1 MTEEKKKVADVS
13 KKEEKIEAKEGVET
27 KAANETEKDLPLAIK
42 IAKAANDMGAIAKD
56 GKNKSQD
63 FQFISE
69 SAIKAAVRKVSAKYG
84 FTIFPKQIKNI
95 TRYER
100 TTSRG
105 GTLYFY
111 DVMQEFVVTDGKEEM
126 VGDMMGT
133 GSDTGDKAF
142 NKAVTVA
149 LKNFEKQLFNVS
161 DKSENDPDSE
171 TPPETTGTVSNNQ
184 QPYQGQYNNYQNY
197 RPTSV
202 PSKPRKLNK
211 AQLENYTVQFSDGKK
226 YTLKA
231 IFERA
236 KTNDVIKQWIKA
248 GNYDNTTKFY
258 IKQLGGIYKA
268 EQKIKDK
275 SNQQPVSEDDGFE
288 DIIAK

>member
-1 MTEEKKKVADVS
+1 MTEEKKKVAEVS
-13 KKEEKIEAKEGVET
+13 KEEKIEAKEGVET

-56 GKNKSQD
+56 GKNKNQD

-126 VGDMMGT
+126 IGDMMGT

-171 TPPETTGTVSNNQ
+171 TPPETTGTRGNNQ
-184 QPYQGQYNNYQNY
+184 QPYQRQYNNFQNY
-197 RPTSV
+197 RQ
-202 PSKPRKLNK
+202 SKKLSK
-211 AQLENYTVQFSDGKK
+211 TQLENYAVEFSNGQKH
-226 YTLKA
+226 TLKE
-231 IFERA
+231 IFESA
-236 KTNDVIKQWIKA
+236 KTNGVTKKWLNS
-248 GNYDNTTKFY
+248 GNYDSTTGAY
-258 IKQLGGIYKA
+258 IKQLEAIYKA
-268 EQKIKDK
+268 EQKVKAE
-275 SNQQPVSEDDGFE
+275 SQNSQQAPDQFE

>member
-1 MTEEKKKVADVS
+1 MTEEKKKVAEVS
-13 KKEEKIEAKEGVET
+13 KEEKIEAKEGVET

-56 GKNKSQD
+56 GKNKNQD

-126 VGDMMGT
+126 IGDMMGT

-171 TPPETTGTVSNNQ
+171 TPPETTGTRGNNQ
-184 QPYQGQYNNYQNY
+184 QPYQRQYNNFQNY
-197 RPTSV
+197 RQ
-202 PSKPRKLNK
+202 SKKLSK
-211 AQLENYTVQFSDGKK
+211 TQLENYAVEFSNGQKH
-226 YTLKA
+226 TLKE
-231 IFERA
+231 IFESA
-236 KTNDVIKQWIKA
+236 KTNGVTKKWLNS
-248 GNYDNTTKFY
+248 GNYDSTTEAY
-258 IKQLGGIYKA
+258 IKQLDAIYKA
-268 EQKIKDK
+268 EQKIKTA
-275 SNQQPVSEDDGFE
+275 NQNRQQAPDQFE
-288 DIIAK
+288 DIIAKWVC

>member
-1 MTEEKKKVADVS
+1 MTEEKKKVAEVS
-13 KKEEKIEAKEGVET
+13 KKEEKTEAKEGVET
-27 KAANETEKDLPLAIK
+27 KAANEKEKDLPLAIK

-56 GKNKSQD
+56 GKNKNQD

-111 DVMQEFVVTDGKEEM
+111 DVMQEFVVTDGKEKMIGE
-126 VGDMMGT
+126 MMGT

-171 TPPETTGTVSNNQ
+171 TPPETTGTRGNNQ
-184 QPYQGQYNNYQNY
+184 QPYQRQYNNFQNY
-197 RPTSV
+197 RQ
-202 PSKPRKLNK
+202 SKKLSK
-211 AQLENYTVQFSDGKK
+211 TQLENYAVEFSNGQKH
-226 YTLKA
+226 TLKE
-231 IFERA
+231 IFESA
-236 KTNDVIKQWIKA
+236 KTNGVTKKWLNS
-248 GNYDNTTKFY
+248 GNYDSTTGAY
-258 IKQLGGIYKA
+258 IKQLEAIYKA
-268 EQKIKDK
+268 EQKVKAE
-275 SNQQPVSEDDGFE
+275 SQNSQQAPDQFE

>member
-1 MTEEKKKVADVS
+1 MAEVS
-13 KKEEKIEAKEGVET
+13 KKEEKTEAKEGVET

-56 GKNKSQD
+56 GKNKNQD

-126 VGDMMGT
+126 IGDMMGT

-171 TPPETTGTVSNNQ
+171 TPPETTGTRGNNQ
-184 QPYQGQYNNYQNY
+184 QPYQRQYNNFQNY
-197 RPTSV
+197 RQ
-202 PSKPRKLNK
+202 SKKLSK
-211 AQLENYTVQFSDGKK
+211 TQLENYAVEFSNGQKH
-226 YTLKA
+226 TLKE
-231 IFERA
+231 IFESA
-236 KTNDVIKQWIKA
+236 KTNGVTKKWLNS
-248 GNYDNTTKFY
+248 GNYDSTTGAY
-258 IKQLGGIYKA
+258 IKQLEAIYKA
-268 EQKIKDK
+268 EQKIKTA
-275 SNQQPVSEDDGFE
+275 NQNSQQAPDQFE

>member
-1 MTEEKKKVADVS
+1 
-13 KKEEKIEAKEGVET
+13 
-27 KAANETEKDLPLAIK
+27 
-42 IAKAANDMGAIAKD
+42 MGAIAKD

-126 VGDMMGT
+126 IGDMMGT

-171 TPPETTGTVSNNQ
+171 TPPETTGTRGNNQ
-184 QPYQGQYNNYQNY
+184 QSYQGQYNNFQNY
-197 RPTSV
+197 RQRV
-202 PSKPRKLNK
+202 PRKLSK
-211 AQLENYTVQFSDGKK
+211 TQLENYAVEFSNGQKH
-226 YTLKA
+226 TLKE
-231 IFERA
+231 IFESA
-236 KTNDVIKQWIKA
+236 KTNGVTKKWLNS
-248 GNYDNTTKFY
+248 GNYDSTTEAY
-258 IKQLGGIYKA
+258 IKQLEAIYKA
-268 EQKIKDK
+268 EQKVKAE
-275 SNQQPVSEDDGFE
+275 SQNSQQAPDQFE

>member
-1 MTEEKKKVADVS
+1 MTEEKKKVAEVS
-13 KKEEKIEAKEGVET
+13 KKEEKTEAKEGVET

-56 GKNKSQD
+56 GKNKNQD

-100 TTSRG
+100 ATSRG

-111 DVMQEFVVTDGKEEM
+111 DVLQEFVVTDGKEEM
-126 VGDMMGT
+126 IGDMMGT

-171 TPPETTGTVSNNQ
+171 TPPETTGTRGNNQ
-184 QPYQGQYNNYQNY
+184 QSYQGQYNNFQNY
-197 RPTSV
+197 RQRV
-202 PSKPRKLNK
+202 PRKLSK
-211 AQLENYTVQFSDGKK
+211 TQLENYAVEFSNGQKH
-226 YTLKA
+226 TLKE
-231 IFERA
+231 IFESA
-236 KTNDVIKQWIKA
+236 KTNDVTKKWLNS
-248 GNYDNTTKFY
+248 GNYDSTTGAY
-258 IKQLGGIYKA
+258 IKQLEAIYKA
-268 EQKIKDK
+268 EQKVKAE
-275 SNQQPVSEDDGFE
+275 SQNGQQAPDQFE

>member
-1 MTEEKKKVADVS
+1 MTEEKKKVAEIS

-56 GKNKSQD
+56 GKNKNQD

-126 VGDMMGT
+126 IGDMMGT

-171 TPPETTGTVSNNQ
+171 TPPETTGTRGNNQ
-184 QPYQGQYNNYQNY
+184 QPYQRQYNNFQNY
-197 RPTSV
+197 RQ
-202 PSKPRKLNK
+202 SKKLSK
-211 AQLENYTVQFSDGKK
+211 TQLENYAVEFSNGQKH
-226 YTLKA
+226 TLKE
-231 IFERA
+231 IFESA
-236 KTNDVIKQWIKA
+236 KTNGVTKKWLNS
-248 GNYDNTTKFY
+248 GNYDSTTGAY
-258 IKQLGGIYKA
+258 IKQLEAIYKA
-268 EQKIKDK
+268 EQKVKAE
-275 SNQQPVSEDDGFE
+275 SQNSQQAPDQFE

>member
-1 MTEEKKKVADVS
+1 MTEEKKKVAEIS

-56 GKNKSQD
+56 GKNKNQD

-126 VGDMMGT
+126 IGDMMGT

-171 TPPETTGTVSNNQ
+171 TPPETTGTRGNNQ
-184 QPYQGQYNNYQNY
+184 QPYQRQYNNFQNY
-197 RPTSV
+197 RQ
-202 PSKPRKLNK
+202 SKKLNK
-211 AQLENYTVQFSDGKK
+211 TQLENYAVEFSNGQKH
-226 YTLKA
+226 TLKE
-231 IFERA
+231 IFESA
-236 KTNDVIKQWIKA
+236 KTNGVTKKWLNS
-248 GNYDNTTKFY
+248 GNYDSTTGAY
-258 IKQLGGIYKA
+258 IKQLEAIYKA
-268 EQKIKDK
+268 EQKVKAE
-275 SNQQPVSEDDGFE
+275 SQNSQQAPDQFE

>member
-1 MTEEKKKVADVS
+1 MTEEKKKVAEVS

-56 GKNKSQD
+56 GKNKNQD

-126 VGDMMGT
+126 IGDMMGT

-171 TPPETTGTVSNNQ
+171 TPPETTGTRGNNQ
-184 QPYQGQYNNYQNY
+184 QSYQGQYNNFQNY
-197 RPTSV
+197 RQRA
-202 PSKPRKLNK
+202 PRKLSK
-211 AQLENYTVQFSDGKK
+211 TQLENYAVEFSNGQKH
-226 YTLKA
+226 TLKE
-231 IFERA
+231 IFESA
-236 KTNDVIKQWIKA
+236 KTNGVTKKWLDS
-248 GNYDNTTKFY
+248 GNYDSTTGTY
-258 IKQLGGIYKA
+258 IKQLDAIYKA
-268 EQKIKDK
+268 EQKIRNENQK
-275 SNQQPVSEDDGFE
+275 SQQVPDQFE

>member
-1 MTEEKKKVADVS
+1 MTEDKKKVAEVS
-13 KKEEKIEAKEGVET
+13 KKEEKTEAKEGVET

-56 GKNKSQD
+56 GKNKNQD

-171 TPPETTGTVSNNQ
+171 TPPETTGTRGNNQ
-184 QPYQGQYNNYQNY
+184 QPYQRQYNNFQNY
-197 RPTSV
+197 RQ
-202 PSKPRKLNK
+202 SKKLSK
-211 AQLENYTVQFSDGKK
+211 TQLENYAVEFSNGQKH
-226 YTLKA
+226 TLKE
-231 IFERA
+231 IFESA
-236 KTNDVIKQWIKA
+236 KTNDVTKKWLNS
-248 GNYDNTTKFY
+248 GNYDSTTEAY
-258 IKQLGGIYKA
+258 IKQLDAIYKA
-268 EQKIKDK
+268 EQKIKTA
-275 SNQQPVSEDDGFE
+275 NQNRQQAPDQFE

>member
-1 MTEEKKKVADVS
+1 MTEEKKVAEIS

-27 KAANETEKDLPLAIK
+27 KAASETEKDLPLAIK

-56 GKNKSQD
+56 GKNKNQD

-126 VGDMMGT
+126 IGDMMGT

-171 TPPETTGTVSNNQ
+171 TPPETTGTRGNNQ
-184 QPYQGQYNNYQNY
+184 QSYQGQYNNSQNY
-197 RPTSV
+197 RQRV
-202 PSKPRKLNK
+202 PRKLSK
-211 AQLENYTVQFSDGKK
+211 TQLENYAVEFSNGQKH
-226 YTLKA
+226 TLKE
-231 IFERA
+231 IFESA
-236 KTNDVIKQWIKA
+236 KTNDVTKKWLNS
-248 GNYDNTTKFY
+248 GNYDSTTGAY
-258 IKQLGGIYKA
+258 IKQLEAIYKA
-268 EQKIKDK
+268 EQKVKAESQK
-275 SNQQPVSEDDGFE
+275 SQQAPDQFE

>member
-1 MTEEKKKVADVS
+1 MTEEKKKVAEVS
-13 KKEEKIEAKEGVET
+13 KKEEKTEAKEGIET

-56 GKNKSQD
+56 GKNKNQD

-126 VGDMMGT
+126 IGDMMGT

-171 TPPETTGTVSNNQ
+171 TPPETTGTRGNNQ
-184 QPYQGQYNNYQNY
+184 QPYQRQYNNFQNY
-197 RPTSV
+197 RQ
-202 PSKPRKLNK
+202 SKKLSK
-211 AQLENYTVQFSDGKK
+211 TQLENYAVEFSNGQKH
-226 YTLKA
+226 TLKE
-231 IFERA
+231 IFESA
-236 KTNDVIKQWIKA
+236 KTNGVTKKWLNS
-248 GNYDNTTKFY
+248 GNYDSTTGAY
-258 IKQLGGIYKA
+258 IKQLEAIYKA
-268 EQKIKDK
+268 EQKVKAE
-275 SNQQPVSEDDGFE
+275 SQNSQQAHDQFE

>member
-1 MTEEKKKVADVS
+1 MTEEKKVAEIS

-27 KAANETEKDLPLAIK
+27 KAASETEKDLPLAIK

-56 GKNKSQD
+56 GKNKNQD

-126 VGDMMGT
+126 IGDMMGT

-171 TPPETTGTVSNNQ
+171 TPPETTGTRGNNQ
-184 QPYQGQYNNYQNY
+184 QSYQGQYNNSQNY
-197 RPTSV
+197 RQRV
-202 PSKPRKLNK
+202 PRKLSK
-211 AQLENYTVQFSDGKK
+211 TQLENYAVEFSNGQKH
-226 YTLKA
+226 TLKE
-231 IFERA
+231 IFESA
-236 KTNDVIKQWIKA
+236 KTNDVTKKWLNS
-248 GNYDNTTKFY
+248 GNYDSTTGAY
-258 IKQLGGIYKA
+258 IKQLEAIYKA
-268 EQKIKDK
+268 EQKVKAE
-275 SNQQPVSEDDGFE
+275 SQNSQQAPDQFE

>member
-1 MTEEKKKVADVS
+1 MTEEKKKVAEVS
-13 KKEEKIEAKEGVET
+13 KKEEKTEAKEGVET

-56 GKNKSQD
+56 GKNKNQD

-126 VGDMMGT
+126 IGEMMGT

-171 TPPETTGTVSNNQ
+171 TPPETTGTRGNNQ
-184 QPYQGQYNNYQNY
+184 QSYQGQYNNFQNY
-197 RPTSV
+197 RQRV
-202 PSKPRKLNK
+202 PRKLSK
-211 AQLENYTVQFSDGKK
+211 TQLENYAVEFSNGQKH
-226 YTLKA
+226 TLKE
-231 IFERA
+231 IFESA
-236 KTNDVIKQWIKA
+236 KTNDVTKKWLNS
-248 GNYDNTTKFY
+248 GNYDSTTGAY
-258 IKQLGGIYKA
+258 IKQLEAIYKA
-268 EQKIKDK
+268 EQKVKAE
-275 SNQQPVSEDDGFE
+275 SQNGQQAPDQFE

>member
-1 MTEEKKKVADVS
+1 MAEEKKKVAEIS

-27 KAANETEKDLPLAIK
+27 KAASETEKDLPLAIK

-56 GKNKSQD
+56 GKNKNQD

-126 VGDMMGT
+126 IGDMMGT

-171 TPPETTGTVSNNQ
+171 TPPETTGTRGNNQ
-184 QPYQGQYNNYQNY
+184 QSYQGQYNNSQNY
-197 RPTSV
+197 RQRV
-202 PSKPRKLNK
+202 PRKLSK
-211 AQLENYTVQFSDGKK
+211 TQLENYAVEFSNGQKH
-226 YTLKA
+226 TLKE
-231 IFERA
+231 IFESA
-236 KTNDVIKQWIKA
+236 KTNDVTKKWLNS
-248 GNYDNTTKFY
+248 GNYDSTTGAY
-258 IKQLGGIYKA
+258 IKQLEAIYKA
-268 EQKIKDK
+268 EQKVKAESQK
-275 SNQQPVSEDDGFE
+275 SQQAPDQFE

>member
-1 MTEEKKKVADVS
+1 MTEEKKKVAEVS
-13 KKEEKIEAKEGVET
+13 KEEKIEAKEGVET

-56 GKNKSQD
+56 GKNKNQD

-126 VGDMMGT
+126 IGEMMGT

-171 TPPETTGTVSNNQ
+171 TPPETTGTRGNNQ
-184 QPYQGQYNNYQNY
+184 QPYQRQYNNFQNY
-197 RPTSV
+197 RQ
-202 PSKPRKLNK
+202 SKKLSK
-211 AQLENYTVQFSDGKK
+211 TQLENYAVEFSNGQKH
-226 YTLKA
+226 TLKE
-231 IFERA
+231 IFESA
-236 KTNDVIKQWIKA
+236 KTNGVTKKWLNS
-248 GNYDNTTKFY
+248 GNYDSTTGAY
-258 IKQLGGIYKA
+258 IKQLEAIYKA
-268 EQKIKDK
+268 EQKVKAE
-275 SNQQPVSEDDGFE
+275 SQNSQQAPDQFE

>member
-1 MTEEKKKVADVS
+1 MTEEKKKVAEVS
-13 KKEEKIEAKEGVET
+13 KKEEKTEAKEGVET

-56 GKNKSQD
+56 GKNKNQD

-100 TTSRG
+100 TTFRG

-126 VGDMMGT
+126 IGDMMGT

-171 TPPETTGTVSNNQ
+171 TPPETTGTRGNNQ
-184 QPYQGQYNNYQNY
+184 QSYQGQYNNSQNY
-197 RPTSV
+197 RQRV
-202 PSKPRKLNK
+202 PRKLSK
-211 AQLENYTVQFSDGKK
+211 TQLENYAVEFSNGQKH
-226 YTLKA
+226 TLKE
-231 IFERA
+231 IFESA
-236 KTNDVIKQWIKA
+236 KTNDVTKKWLNS
-248 GNYDNTTKFY
+248 GNYDSTTGAY
-258 IKQLGGIYKA
+258 IKQLEAIYKA
-268 EQKIKDK
+268 EQKVKAE
-275 SNQQPVSEDDGFE
+275 SQNGQQAPDQFE

>member
-1 MTEEKKKVADVS
+1 MIEEKKKVADVS

-27 KAANETEKDLPLAIK
+27 KAANETEKGLPLAIK

-56 GKNKSQD
+56 GKNKNQD

-171 TPPETTGTVSNNQ
+171 TPPETTGTRGNNQ
-184 QPYQGQYNNYQNY
+184 QSYQGQYNNFQNY
-197 RPTSV
+197 RQRV
-202 PSKPRKLNK
+202 PRKLSK
-211 AQLENYTVQFSDGKK
+211 TQLENYAVEFSNGQKH
-226 YTLKA
+226 TLKE
-231 IFERA
+231 IFESA
-236 KTNDVIKQWIKA
+236 KTNGVTKKWLNS
-248 GNYDNTTKFY
+248 GNYDSTTEAY
-258 IKQLGGIYKA
+258 IKQLDAIYKA
-268 EQKIKDK
+268 EQKIKTA
-275 SNQQPVSEDDGFE
+275 NQNSQQAPDQFE

>member
-1 MTEEKKKVADVS
+1 MTEEKKKVAEVS

-56 GKNKSQD
+56 GTNKGQS

-69 SAIKAAVRKVSAKYG
+69 AAIKAAVRKVSAKYG

-100 TTSRG
+100 TTARG

-111 DVMQEFVVTDGKEEM
+111 DVLQEFVVTDGKEEM
-126 VGDMMGT
+126 IGDMMGT

-171 TPPETTGTVSNNQ
+171 TPPETTGTRGNNQ
-184 QPYQGQYNNYQNY
+184 QSYQGQYNNFQNY
-197 RPTSV
+197 RQRV
-202 PSKPRKLNK
+202 PRKLSK
-211 AQLENYTVQFSDGKK
+211 TQLENYAVEFSNGQKH
-226 YTLKA
+226 TLKE
-231 IFERA
+231 IFESA
-236 KTNDVIKQWIKA
+236 KTNDVTKKWLNS
-248 GNYDNTTKFY
+248 GNYDSTTGAY
-258 IKQLGGIYKA
+258 IKQLEAIYKA
-268 EQKIKDK
+268 EQKVKAE
-275 SNQQPVSEDDGFE
+275 SQNGQQAPDQFE

>member
-1 MTEEKKKVADVS
+1 MTEEKKKVAEVS

-56 GKNKSQD
+56 GENKSQD

-100 TTSRG
+100 ATSRG

-111 DVMQEFVVTDGKEEM
+111 DVLQEFVVTDGKEEM
-126 VGDMMGT
+126 IGDMMGT

-171 TPPETTGTVSNNQ
+171 TPPETTGTRGNNQ
-184 QPYQGQYNNYQNY
+184 QSYQGQYNNFQNY
-197 RPTSV
+197 RQRA
-202 PSKPRKLNK
+202 PRKLSK
-211 AQLENYTVQFSDGKK
+211 TQLENYAVEFSNGQKH
-226 YTLKA
+226 TLKE
-231 IFERA
+231 IFESA
-236 KTNDVIKQWIKA
+236 KTNGVTKKWLNS
-248 GNYDNTTKFY
+248 GNYDSTTEAY
-258 IKQLGGIYKA
+258 IKQLDAIYKA
-268 EQKIKDK
+268 EQKIRNENQK
-275 SNQQPVSEDDGFE
+275 SQQAPDQFE

>member
-1 MTEEKKKVADVS
+1 MTEEKKKVAEVS
-13 KKEEKIEAKEGVET
+13 KKEEKTEAKEGVET
-27 KAANETEKDLPLAIK
+27 KAANEKEKDLPLAIK

-56 GKNKSQD
+56 GKNKNQD

-111 DVMQEFVVTDGKEEM
+111 DVMQEFVVTDGKEKMIGE
-126 VGDMMGT
+126 MMGT

-171 TPPETTGTVSNNQ
+171 TPPETTGTRGNNQ
-184 QPYQGQYNNYQNY
+184 QSYQGQYNNSQNY
-197 RPTSV
+197 RQRV
-202 PSKPRKLNK
+202 PRKLSK
-211 AQLENYTVQFSDGKK
+211 TQLENYAVEFSNGQKH
-226 YTLKA
+226 TLKE
-231 IFERA
+231 IFESA
-236 KTNDVIKQWIKA
+236 KTNDVTKKWLNS
-248 GNYDNTTKFY
+248 GNYDSTTEAY
-258 IKQLGGIYKA
+258 IKQLDAIYKA
-268 EQKIKDK
+268 EQKIKTA
-275 SNQQPVSEDDGFE
+275 NQNSQQAPDQFE

>member
-1 MTEEKKKVADVS
+1 MTEEKKKVAEIS

-56 GKNKSQD
+56 GKNKNQD

-126 VGDMMGT
+126 IGDMMGT

-171 TPPETTGTVSNNQ
+171 TPPETTGTRGNNQ
-184 QPYQGQYNNYQNY
+184 QPYQRQYNNFQNY
-197 RPTSV
+197 RQ
-202 PSKPRKLNK
+202 SKKLSK
-211 AQLENYTVQFSDGKK
+211 TQLENYAVEFSNGQKH
-226 YTLKA
+226 TLKE
-231 IFERA
+231 IFESA
-236 KTNDVIKQWIKA
+236 KTNGVTKKWLNS
-248 GNYDNTTKFY
+248 GNYDSTTGAY
-258 IKQLGGIYKA
+258 IKQLEAIYKA
-268 EQKIKDK
+268 EQKVKAESQK
-275 SNQQPVSEDDGFE
+275 SQQAPDQFE

>member
-1 MTEEKKKVADVS
+1 MTEEKKKVAEVS
-13 KKEEKIEAKEGVET
+13 KKEEKTEAKEGVET
-27 KAANETEKDLPLAIK
+27 KAANEKEKDLPLAIK

-56 GKNKSQD
+56 GKNKNQD

-171 TPPETTGTVSNNQ
+171 TPPETTGTRGNNQ
-184 QPYQGQYNNYQNY
+184 QPYQRQYNNFQNY
-197 RPTSV
+197 RQ
-202 PSKPRKLNK
+202 SKKLSK
-211 AQLENYTVQFSDGKK
+211 TQLENYAVEFSNGQKH
-226 YTLKA
+226 TLKE
-231 IFERA
+231 IFESA
-236 KTNDVIKQWIKA
+236 KTNGVTKKWLNS
-248 GNYDNTTKFY
+248 GNYDSTTGAY
-258 IKQLGGIYKA
+258 IKQLEAIYKA
-268 EQKIKDK
+268 EQKVKAE
-275 SNQQPVSEDDGFE
+275 SQNSQQAPDQFE

>member
-1 MTEEKKKVADVS
+1 MTEEKKKVAEVS
-13 KKEEKIEAKEGVET
+13 KEEKIEAKEGVET
-27 KAANETEKDLPLAIK
+27 KAANEKEKDLPLAIK

-56 GKNKSQD
+56 GKNKNQD

-171 TPPETTGTVSNNQ
+171 TPPETTGTRGNNQ
-184 QPYQGQYNNYQNY
+184 QPYQRQYNNFQNY
-197 RPTSV
+197 RQ
-202 PSKPRKLNK
+202 SKKLSK
-211 AQLENYTVQFSDGKK
+211 TQLENYAVEFSNGQKH
-226 YTLKA
+226 TLKE
-231 IFERA
+231 IFESA
-236 KTNDVIKQWIKA
+236 KTNDVTKKWLNS
-248 GNYDNTTKFY
+248 GNYDSTTGAY
-258 IKQLGGIYKA
+258 IKQLEAIYKA
-268 EQKIKDK
+268 EQKVKAE
-275 SNQQPVSEDDGFE
+275 SQNSQQAHDQFE

>member
-1 MTEEKKKVADVS
+1 MTEDKKKVAEIS

-56 GKNKSQD
+56 GKNKNQD

-126 VGDMMGT
+126 IGEMMGT

-171 TPPETTGTVSNNQ
+171 TPPETIGTRGNNQ
-184 QPYQGQYNNYQNY
+184 QSYQGQYNNSQNY
-197 RPTSV
+197 RQRV
-202 PSKPRKLNK
+202 PRKLSK
-211 AQLENYTVQFSDGKK
+211 TQLENYAVEFSNGQKH
-226 YTLKA
+226 TLKE
-231 IFERA
+231 IFESA
-236 KTNDVIKQWIKA
+236 KTNDVTKKWLNS
-248 GNYDNTTKFY
+248 GNYDSTTGAY
-258 IKQLGGIYKA
+258 IKQLEAIYKA
-268 EQKIKDK
+268 EQKVKAE
-275 SNQQPVSEDDGFE
+275 SQNNQQAPDQFE

>member
-1 MTEEKKKVADVS
+1 MTEEKKKVAEVS
-13 KKEEKIEAKEGVET
+13 KKEEKTEAKEGVET
-27 KAANETEKDLPLAIK
+27 KAANEKEKDLPLAIK

-56 GKNKSQD
+56 GKNKNQD

-111 DVMQEFVVTDGKEEM
+111 DVMQEFVVTDGKEKMIGE
-126 VGDMMGT
+126 MMGT

-171 TPPETTGTVSNNQ
+171 TPPETTGTRGNNQ
-184 QPYQGQYNNYQNY
+184 QPYQRQYNNFQNY
-197 RPTSV
+197 RQ
-202 PSKPRKLNK
+202 SKKLSK
-211 AQLENYTVQFSDGKK
+211 TQLENYAVEFSNGQKH
-226 YTLKA
+226 TLKE
-231 IFERA
+231 IFESA
-236 KTNDVIKQWIKA
+236 KTNGVTKKWLNS
-248 GNYDNTTKFY
+248 GNYDSTTEAY
-258 IKQLGGIYKA
+258 IKQLDAIYKA
-268 EQKIKDK
+268 EQKIKTA
-275 SNQQPVSEDDGFE
+275 NQNSQQAPDQFE

>member
-1 MTEEKKKVADVS
+1 MTEEKKKVAEVS
-13 KKEEKIEAKEGVET
+13 KKEEKTEAKEGVET

-100 TTSRG
+100 ATSRG

-111 DVMQEFVVTDGKEEM
+111 DVLQEFVVTDGKEEM
-126 VGDMMGT
+126 IGDMMGT

-171 TPPETTGTVSNNQ
+171 TPPETTGTRGNNQ
-184 QPYQGQYNNYQNY
+184 QSYQGQYNNFQNY
-197 RPTSV
+197 RQRA
-202 PSKPRKLNK
+202 PRKLSK
-211 AQLENYTVQFSDGKK
+211 TQLENYAVEFSNGQKH
-226 YTLKA
+226 TLKE
-231 IFERA
+231 IFESA
-236 KTNDVIKQWIKA
+236 KTNGVTKKWLDS
-248 GNYDNTTKFY
+248 GNYDSTTGTY
-258 IKQLGGIYKA
+258 IKQLDAIYKA
-268 EQKIKDK
+268 EQKIRNENQK
-275 SNQQPVSEDDGFE
+275 SQQAPDQFE

>member
-1 MTEEKKKVADVS
+1 MTEEKKKVAEVS
-13 KKEEKIEAKEGVET
+13 KKEEKTEAKEGVET
-27 KAANETEKDLPLAIK
+27 KAANEKEKDLPLAIK

-56 GKNKSQD
+56 GKNKNQD

-126 VGDMMGT
+126 IGDMMGT

-171 TPPETTGTVSNNQ
+171 TPPETTGTRGNNQ
-184 QPYQGQYNNYQNY
+184 QPYQRQYNNFQNY
-197 RPTSV
+197 RQ
-202 PSKPRKLNK
+202 SKKLSK
-211 AQLENYTVQFSDGKK
+211 TQLENYAVEFSNGQKH
-226 YTLKA
+226 TLKE
-231 IFERA
+231 IFESA
-236 KTNDVIKQWIKA
+236 KTNGVTKKWLNS
-248 GNYDNTTKFY
+248 GNYDSTTGAY
-258 IKQLGGIYKA
+258 IKQLEAIYKA
-268 EQKIKDK
+268 EQKVKAE
-275 SNQQPVSEDDGFE
+275 SQNSQQAPDQFE

>member
-1 MTEEKKKVADVS
+1 MTEEKKKVAEVS
-13 KKEEKIEAKEGVET
+13 KKEEKTEEAKEGVET

-56 GKNKSQD
+56 GKNKNQD

-95 TRYER
+95 RRYER

-126 VGDMMGT
+126 IGEMMGT

-171 TPPETTGTVSNNQ
+171 TPPETTGTRGNNQ
-184 QPYQGQYNNYQNY
+184 QPYQRQYNNFQNY
-197 RPTSV
+197 RQ
-202 PSKPRKLNK
+202 SKKLSK
-211 AQLENYTVQFSDGKK
+211 TQLENYAVEFSNGQKH
-226 YTLKA
+226 TLKEL
-231 IFERA
+231 FESA
-236 KTNDVIKQWIKA
+236 KTNGVTKKWLDS
-248 GNYDNTTKFY
+248 GNYDSTTGTY
-258 IKQLGGIYKA
+258 IKQLEAIYKA
-268 EQKIKDK
+268 EQKVKAE
-275 SNQQPVSEDDGFE
+275 SQNSQQAPDQFE

>member
-1 MTEEKKKVADVS
+1 MTEEKKKVAEVS
-13 KKEEKIEAKEGVET
+13 KKEEKTEAKEGVET

-100 TTSRG
+100 ATSRG

-111 DVMQEFVVTDGKEEM
+111 DVLQEFVVTDGKEEM
-126 VGDMMGT
+126 IGDMMGT

-171 TPPETTGTVSNNQ
+171 TPPETTGTRGNNQ
-184 QPYQGQYNNYQNY
+184 QSYQGQYNNFQNY
-197 RPTSV
+197 RQRV
-202 PSKPRKLNK
+202 PRKLSK
-211 AQLENYTVQFSDGKK
+211 TQLENYAVEFSNGQNH
-226 YTLKA
+226 TLKE
-231 IFERA
+231 IFESA
-236 KTNDVIKQWIKA
+236 KTNDVTKKWLNS
-248 GNYDNTTKFY
+248 GNYDSTTGAY
-258 IKQLGGIYKA
+258 IKQLEVIYKA
-268 EQKIKDK
+268 EQKVKAE
-275 SNQQPVSEDDGFE
+275 SQNGQQAPDQFE

>member
-13 KKEEKIEAKEGVET
+13 KKEEKNEAKEGVET

-56 GKNKSQD
+56 GKNKNQD

-126 VGDMMGT
+126 IGEMMGT

-171 TPPETTGTVSNNQ
+171 TPQETIGTRGNNQ
-184 QPYQGQYNNYQNY
+184 QSYQGQYNNFQNY
-197 RPTSV
+197 RQRV
-202 PSKPRKLNK
+202 PRKLSK
-211 AQLENYTVQFSDGKK
+211 TQLENYAVEFSNGQKH
-226 YTLKA
+226 TLKE
-231 IFERA
+231 IFESA
-236 KTNDVIKQWIKA
+236 KTNDITKKWLNS
-248 GNYDNTTKFY
+248 GNYDSTTGAY
-258 IKQLGGIYKA
+258 IKQLEAIYKA
-268 EQKIKDK
+268 EQKVKAESQK
-275 SNQQPVSEDDGFE
+275 SQQAPDQFE

>member
-1 MTEEKKKVADVS
+1 MTEEKKKVAEVS
-13 KKEEKIEAKEGVET
+13 KKEEKTEAKEGIET

-56 GKNKSQD
+56 GKNKNQD

-126 VGDMMGT
+126 IGDMMGT

-171 TPPETTGTVSNNQ
+171 TPPETTGTRGNNQ
-184 QPYQGQYNNYQNY
+184 QPYQRQYNNFQNY
-197 RPTSV
+197 RQRV
-202 PSKPRKLNK
+202 PRKLSK
-211 AQLENYTVQFSDGKK
+211 TQLENYAVEFSNGQKH
-226 YTLKA
+226 TLKE
-231 IFERA
+231 IFESA
-236 KTNDVIKQWIKA
+236 KTNDVTKKWLNS
-248 GNYDNTTKFY
+248 GNYDSTTGAY
-258 IKQLGGIYKA
+258 IKQLEAIYKA
-268 EQKIKDK
+268 EQKVKAE
-275 SNQQPVSEDDGFE
+275 SQNSQQAHDQFE

>member
-1 MTEEKKKVADVS
+1 MTEEKKKVAEVS
-13 KKEEKIEAKEGVET
+13 KEEKIEAKEGVET

-56 GKNKSQD
+56 GTNKGQS

-69 SAIKAAVRKVSAKYG
+69 AAIKAAVRKVSAKYG

-100 TTSRG
+100 TTARG

-111 DVMQEFVVTDGKEEM
+111 DVLQEFVVTDGKEEM
-126 VGDMMGT
+126 IGDMMGT

-171 TPPETTGTVSNNQ
+171 TPPETTGTRGNNQ
-184 QPYQGQYNNYQNY
+184 QPYQRQYNNFQNY
-197 RPTSV
+197 RQ
-202 PSKPRKLNK
+202 SKKLSK
-211 AQLENYTVQFSDGKK
+211 TQLENYAVEFSNGQKH
-226 YTLKA
+226 TLKE
-231 IFERA
+231 IFESA
-236 KTNDVIKQWIKA
+236 KTNGVTKKWLNS
-248 GNYDNTTKFY
+248 GNYDSTTGAY
-258 IKQLGGIYKA
+258 IKQLEAIYKA
-268 EQKIKDK
+268 EQKVKAE
-275 SNQQPVSEDDGFE
+275 SQNSQQAPDQFE

>member
-1 MTEEKKKVADVS
+1 MTEEKKKVAEVS
-13 KKEEKIEAKEGVET
+13 KKEEKTEAKEGVET

-126 VGDMMGT
+126 IGDMMGT

-171 TPPETTGTVSNNQ
+171 TPPETTGTRGNNQ
-184 QPYQGQYNNYQNY
+184 QSYQGQYNNFQNY
-197 RPTSV
+197 RQRV
-202 PSKPRKLNK
+202 PRKLSK
-211 AQLENYTVQFSDGKK
+211 TQLENYAVEFSNGQKH
-226 YTLKA
+226 TLKE
-231 IFERA
+231 IFESA
-236 KTNDVIKQWIKA
+236 KTNGVTKKWLNS
-248 GNYDNTTKFY
+248 GNYDSTTEAY
-258 IKQLGGIYKA
+258 IKQLDAIYKA
-268 EQKIKDK
+268 EQKIKTA
-275 SNQQPVSEDDGFE
+275 NQNRQQAPDQFE

>member
-1 MTEEKKKVADVS
+1 MTEEKKKVEEVS
-13 KKEEKIEAKEGVET
+13 KKEEKTEAKEGIET

-100 TTSRG
+100 ATSRG

-111 DVMQEFVVTDGKEEM
+111 DVLQEFVVTDGKEEM
-126 VGDMMGT
+126 IGDMMGT

-171 TPPETTGTVSNNQ
+171 TPPETTGTRGNNQ
-184 QPYQGQYNNYQNY
+184 QSYQGQYNNFQNY
-197 RPTSV
+197 RQRV
-202 PSKPRKLNK
+202 PRKLSK
-211 AQLENYTVQFSDGKK
+211 TQLENYAVEFSNGQKH
-226 YTLKA
+226 TLKE
-231 IFERA
+231 IFESA
-236 KTNDVIKQWIKA
+236 KTNDVTKKWLNS
-248 GNYDNTTKFY
+248 GNYDSTTGAY
-258 IKQLGGIYKA
+258 IKQLEAIYKA
-268 EQKIKDK
+268 EQKVKAE
-275 SNQQPVSEDDGFE
+275 SQNGQQAPDQFE

>member
-1 MTEEKKKVADVS
+1 MTEEKKKVAEVS
-13 KKEEKIEAKEGVET
+13 KKEEKTEEAKEGVET

-56 GKNKSQD
+56 GKNKNQD

-95 TRYER
+95 RRYER

-126 VGDMMGT
+126 IGEMIGT

-171 TPPETTGTVSNNQ
+171 TPPETTGTRGNNQ
-184 QPYQGQYNNYQNY
+184 QSYQGQYNNFQNY
-197 RPTSV
+197 RQRV
-202 PSKPRKLNK
+202 PRKLSK
-211 AQLENYTVQFSDGKK
+211 TQLENYAVEFSNGQKH
-226 YTLKA
+226 TLKE
-231 IFERA
+231 IFESA
-236 KTNDVIKQWIKA
+236 KTNDVTKKWLNS
-248 GNYDNTTKFY
+248 GNYDSTTGAY
-258 IKQLGGIYKA
+258 IKQLEAIYKA
-268 EQKIKDK
+268 EQKVKAESQK
-275 SNQQPVSEDDGFE
+275 SQQAPDQFE

>member
-1 MTEEKKKVADVS
+1 MTEKKKE
-13 KKEEKIEAKEGVET
+13 KEKITPSDKSER
-27 KAANETEKDLPLAIK
+27 DFPLAVK
-42 IAKAANDMGAIAKD
+42 IAKAANDMGPIAKD
-56 GKNKSQD
+56 GNNEKQD

-69 SAIKAAVRKVSAKYG
+69 SAIKAGVRKVCAKYG
-84 FTIFPKQIKNI
+84 FTIFPKRIKEI

-100 TTSRG
+100 RTARG

-111 DVMQEFVVTDGKEEM
+111 DVMQEFEVTDGKETITGE
-126 VGDMMGT
+126 MMGT
-133 GSDTGDKAF
+133 GSDTGDKAY

-161 DKSENDPDSE
+161 DQSDDPDSI

-197 RPTSV
+197 RPTPVS
-202 PSKPRKLNK
+202 SKPRKLNK
-211 AQLENYTVQFSDGKK
+211 AQLENYTVEFSDGKK

>member
-27 KAANETEKDLPLAIK
+27 KAANETEKGLPLAIK

-56 GKNKSQD
+56 GKNKNQD

-126 VGDMMGT
+126 IGDMMGT

-171 TPPETTGTVSNNQ
+171 TPPETTGTRGNNQ
-184 QPYQGQYNNYQNY
+184 QSYQGQYNNFQNY
-197 RPTSV
+197 RQRV
-202 PSKPRKLNK
+202 PRKLSK
-211 AQLENYTVQFSDGKK
+211 TQLENYAVEFSNGQKH
-226 YTLKA
+226 TLKE
-231 IFERA
+231 IFESA
-236 KTNDVIKQWIKA
+236 KTNGVTKKWLNS
-248 GNYDNTTKFY
+248 GNYDSTTGAY
-258 IKQLGGIYKA
+258 IKQLEAIYKA
-268 EQKIKDK
+268 EQKVKAE
-275 SNQQPVSEDDGFE
+275 SQNSQQAPDQFE